1 MRSTKIMLLG
11 IAIMLVSI
19 YIPHE
24 PGFRTLGYEFFLLFF
39 GFILT
44 LIGFFNKDDT

>member
-1 MRSTKIMLLG
+1 MLLG

-24 PGFRTLGYEFFLLFF
+24 VALAKGGYEIFIMIF
-39 GFILT
+39 GMILT
-44 LIGFFNKDDT
+44 LIGFFKKDH